1 MSRLYRATILW
12 TLLGVA
18 SAAWAAPQ
26 NATTQVS
33 IRMMNALVVVYDPTA
48 AITTLTSATQSRRR
62 DVSNDSNVAAVAVS
76 TLGHTRISL
85 APSAA
90 FPGRR
95 ESTTTEAAPD
105 LILTVEN
112 I

>member
-1 MSRLYRATILW
+1 MSRVYRATILW

-18 SAAWAAPQ
+18 SAASAAPQ

-48 AITTLTSATQSRRR
+48 SSITLTSATPSRG
-62 DVSNDSNVAAVAVS
+62 DVSNDANVAAVAVS

-85 APSAA
+85 TPSAA
-90 FPGRR
+90 HQPPR
-95 ESTTTEAAPD
+95 ETTTAAAPD
-105 LILTVEN
+105 LVLTVEN